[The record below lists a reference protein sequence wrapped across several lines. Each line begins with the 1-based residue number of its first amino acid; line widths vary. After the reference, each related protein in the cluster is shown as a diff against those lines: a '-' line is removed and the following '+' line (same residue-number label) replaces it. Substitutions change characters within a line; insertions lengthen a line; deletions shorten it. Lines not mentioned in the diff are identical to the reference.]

1 MAINKSEQPY
11 TYRKKKSEQI
21 PELVS
26 VGFLCLHIVQPVSE
40 SLFSHVFACMVTLQT
55 LWLLSDTWSGAAA
68 RRRGRRAPPG
78 AEVPDETEA
87 SSEEEVE
94 VRRGRRVSK
103 TGERRRERR

>member
-1 MAINKSEQPY
+1 MHGY
-11 TYRKKKSEQI
+11 VTD
-21 PELVS
+21 LV
-26 VGFLCLHIVQPVSE
+26 
-40 SLFSHVFACMVTLQT
+40 VTFRYLE
-55 LWLLSDTWSGAAA
+55 
-68 RRRGRRAPPG
+68 RRGRRAPPG

>member
-40 SLFSHVFACMVTLQT
+40 SLFSHVFACMVRPCGYFQIP
-55 LWLLSDTWSGAAA
+55 GAA